1 MCLAVVAL
9 DAHPR
14 YRVVIAANRDEFHA
28 RPAAPAHWWA
38 SGMLAGQ
45 DLAGG
50 GAWFGVSRGG
60 RWALVTNFREGIPRD
75 PQAPSRGELVTRA
88 VHDALPP
95 LPCAAAIAVDGVRY
109 HGFNL
114 LTGEVVRPVRVT
126 DARRQELSN
135 TRTGDRNVAAYASN
149 RASGALA
156 LPAGICGLSNHL
168 LDTPWPKL
176 IRSKQRLA
184 AALAGEVLD
193 TAAAFALLANREP
206 ADEAALPATGVSR
219 ERERMLSSAFIV
231 SPDYGTRCST
241 VFTLARDGSVRFIER
256 SFDAAGNM
264 TGECAHAFTI
274 AAPVDQDA

>member
-1 MCLAVVAL
+1 
-9 DAHPR
+9 
-14 YRVVIAANRDEFHA
+14 
-28 RPAAPAHWWA
+28 
-38 SGMLAGQ
+38 
-45 DLAGG
+45 
-50 GAWFGVSRGG
+50 
-60 RWALVTNFREGIPRD
+60 
-75 PQAPSRGELVTRA
+75 
-88 VHDALPP
+88 LP
-95 LPCAAAIAVDGVRY
+95 
-109 HGFNL
+109 
-114 LTGEVVRPVRVT
+114 
-126 DARRQELSN
+126 N
-135 TRTGDRNVAAYASN
+135 TRTEDRNVAAYASN

-184 AALAGEVLD
+184 AALAGERLD
-193 TAAAFALLANREP
+193 TAAAFALLADREP
-206 ADEAALPATGVSR
+206 ADEAALPATGVSH

-241 VFTLARDGSVRFIER
+241 VFTLARDGSARFIER